1 MFGLWSPGDHG
12 ISRPPNELEV
22 AMTIAHH
29 YQLQPQGMKNL
40 DRAVQ
45 QAASSMPPCQKYI
58 KNIGN
63 FVASFAGGES
73 FNLLKY
79 LDFISFLAAIVPA

>member
-1 MFGLWSPGDHG
+1 
-12 ISRPPNELEV
+12 
-22 AMTIAHH
+22 MTIAHH
-29 YQLQPQGMKNL
+29 YQLQPPGMKNL

-58 KNIGN
+58 KSIGN

-79 LDFISFLAAIVPA
+79 LDFISVFAAEFPA